1 MVKLINFWS
10 NPVDGC
16 QQVRKGDL
24 VRPSY
29 ISNTPVE
36 GDPNCII
43 EHIDTVGMFVVLKLN
58 RIDQTGEPII
68 VKKDE
73 LREGYGFFKML

>member
-16 QQVRKGDL
+16 QAVRKGDL
-24 VRPSY
+24 IRPSY

-43 EHIDTVGMFVVLKLN
+43 EHIDTVGMFVVLRLN
-58 RIDQTGEPII
+58 RFDKTGEPII
-68 VKKDE
+68 VKRNE
-73 LREGYGFFKML
+73 LREDYGFFRML